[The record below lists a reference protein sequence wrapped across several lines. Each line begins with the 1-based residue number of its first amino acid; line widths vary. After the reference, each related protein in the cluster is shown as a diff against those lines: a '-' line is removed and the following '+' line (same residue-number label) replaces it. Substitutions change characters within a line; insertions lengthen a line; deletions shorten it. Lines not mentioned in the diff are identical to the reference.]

1 MARETYLDYNR
12 PAVGEDEAA
21 AVAEAVRSLWIT
33 RGPRVGAFEQALSA
47 YLGGARVV
55 ALNSCTAAL
64 HLALIAGGV
73 GPGDEVI
80 TTPLTFAASVNVILH
95 VGATPVLAD
104 VDPATG
110 CLDPEAA
117 RAAVTPATRAI
128 LPVDLAGHPA
138 DWDALEA
145 LAAERGLT
153 LVEDAAHAI
162 AAEYHGRR
170 IGSFPWLAAF
180 SFYAT
185 KNLTTGEGGALVV
198 PDPATEDR
206 VRVLGLHGMSKNAW
220 TRYTKAGQWR
230 YDILEPGY
238 KYNMTDVQAALG
250 LVQLGRLPALQVRR
264 TAIAERMNQAFATD
278 PALTIPCVA
287 PGVVPAWHLYPLRL
301 VPGALSIGRD
311 AFIEKL
317 TALNIGTAVHFI
329 PISHMTYYRERF
341 GWRPG
346 MFSRADAYFESEISL
361 PLYPSMTDGDVD
373 DVIETVLAVSRAHRA

>member
-12 PAVGEDEAA
+12 PAMGDDEAA
-21 AVAEAVRSLWIT
+21 AVADAVRSLWIT

-47 YLGGARVV
+47 YFGGARVV

-64 HLALIAGGV
+64 HLALIASGV
-73 GPGDEVI
+73 GPGDEVV

-104 VDPATG
+104 VDPQTG
-110 CLDPEAA
+110 CLDPEAV
-117 RAAVTPATRAI
+117 RAAITPATRAI

-138 DWDALEA
+138 DWDTLAA
-145 LAAERGLT
+145 LADQGGLT
-153 LVEDAAHAI
+153 LVEDAAHAM
-162 AAEYHGRR
+162 ATEYHGRR

-185 KNLTTGEGGALVV
+185 KNLATGEGGALVV
-198 PDPATEDR
+198 PDQATEER
-206 VRVLGLHGMSKNAW
+206 LRVLGMHGMSKNAW
-220 TRYTKAGQWR
+220 ARYTKTGQWR

-250 LVQLGRLPALQVRR
+250 LVQLGRLPALQARR
-264 TAIAERMNQAFATD
+264 AAIAARMNRVFGTD
-278 PALTIPCVA
+278 PALAIPYVA
-287 PGVVPAWHLYPLRL
+287 PDVVHAWHLYPLRL

-311 AFIEKL
+311 AFIEAL
-317 TALNIGTAVHFI
+317 TAQNIGTAVHFI

-341 GWRPG
+341 GWQPG
-346 MFSRADAYFESEISL
+346 MFPRADAYFEGEISL
-361 PLYPSMTDGDVD
+361 PLYPSMTDNDVD
-373 DVIETVLAVSRAHRA
+373 DVIEAVLTVSRAHRA

>member
-12 PAVGEDEAA
+12 PAMGVEEAE

-33 RGPRVGAFEQALSA
+33 RGPRVGAFEEALSA

-64 HLALIAGGV
+64 HLALIASGV

-80 TTPLTFAASVNVILH
+80 TTPLTFAASANVILH

-110 CLDPEAA
+110 CIDPEAV
-117 RAAVTPATRAI
+117 RAAITPATRAI

-138 DWDALEA
+138 DWDALAA
-145 LAAERGLT
+145 LAGERGLAI
-153 LVEDAAHAI
+153 VEDAAHAM
-162 AAEYHGRR
+162 ATEYHGRR

-185 KNLTTGEGGALVV
+185 KNLATGEGGALVV
-198 PDPATEDR
+198 PDQATEER
-206 VRVLGLHGMSKNAW
+206 LRVLGLHGMSKNAW
-220 TRYTKAGQWR
+220 NRYTKTGQWR

-250 LVQLGRLPALQVRR
+250 LVQLGRLPALQARR
-264 TAIAERMNQAFATD
+264 AAIAQRMNRAFSGD
-278 PALTIPCVA
+278 PALTIPHVA
-287 PGVVPAWHLYPLRL
+287 SDVVHAWHLYPLRL
-301 VPGALSIGRD
+301 VPGTLSIGRD
-311 AFIEKL
+311 AFIEAL
-317 TALNIGTAVHFI
+317 TARNIGTAVHFI
-329 PISHMTYYRERF
+329 PLSHMSYYRERF

-346 MFSRADAYFESEISL
+346 MFPRADAYFAGEISL
-361 PLYPSMTDGDVD
+361 PLYPSMTDVDVD
-373 DVIETVLAVSRAHRA
+373 DVIEAVLAIARAHRA